1 MKKYRSIR
9 FSLAIPL
16 TVLLITLVSPVLL
29 AQDTDQ
35 VYLKSGSVIRG
46 KILEIDPVDHVK
58 IEDMCGNIWYYKIA
72 EVEKI
77 TSEPF
82 EADKRRDQKSIGFDA
97 GFVNMTSIGFL
108 VGSSY
113 NSQVAPFSLLMVNG
127 YRAPNG
133 LFAGFGTGIEFFSTS
148 YMPLFLD
155 LRYDLIGTDVVPY
168 VLAKGGWAAPLSS
181 DRTEYDI
188 SYEYSG
194 GPLFG
199 AGIGLKIR
207 TRNHFAWDIEV
218 LYRYQETSYKEIYEW
233 NNQEYDYTD
242 IFNRIEIRLGFYI
255 D

>member
-1 MKKYRSIR
+1 MKKFLSTNSRIR
-9 FSLAIPL
+9 IPL
-16 TVLLITLVSPVLL
+16 TFLLFILVSPVLL
-29 AQDTDQ
+29 AQNTDH

-46 KILEIDPVDHVK
+46 NILEIEPANHVK
-58 IEDMCGNIWYYKIA
+58 IEDLSGNIWYYKID

-77 TSEPF
+77 TSEPY
-82 EADKRRDQKSIGFDA
+82 ESGTRNDQKALGFDA
-97 GFVNMTSIGFL
+97 GFTNMTSLGFL
-108 VGSSY
+108 AGSSH

-127 YRAPNG
+127 YRAANG

-168 VLAKGGWAAPLSS
+168 VVAKGGWGVPLSY
-181 DRTEYDI
+181 DRDEYNT

-207 TRNHFAWDIEV
+207 TRKHFAWDIEL
-218 LYRYQETSYKEIYEW
+218 LYRYQETSYKEIYDW